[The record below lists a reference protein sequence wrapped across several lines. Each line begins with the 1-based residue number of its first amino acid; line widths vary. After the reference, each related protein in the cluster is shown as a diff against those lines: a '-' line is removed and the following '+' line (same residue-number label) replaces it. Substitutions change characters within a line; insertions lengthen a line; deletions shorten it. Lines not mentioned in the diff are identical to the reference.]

1 MPFVTSEWLRHDQ
14 NAEGCVGKHCD
25 ESHGLGAEGSVKVCR
40 VETLAIEPESGRQ
53 TNSARSWLAP
63 RPRHDSPFRPAA
75 VLCRGQDCSRF
86 SCTAAVSREELT
98 FRGCAKAGGP
108 FHRQAREVSATTR
121 PQLAFRE
128 VRYPYGFV
136 ILSGVDRASDQR
148 SRRIC
153 GCSSEILPN
162 SRPSAQD
169 RSFVAR

>member
-1 MPFVTSEWLRHDQ
+1 MTVAIANAVILERSCSPTRSTQSKDLPLPFVTSEWRRHDQ

-53 TNSARSWLAP
+53 TNSARSW
-63 RPRHDSPFRPAA
+63 
-75 VLCRGQDCSRF
+75 LCRGQDCSRF

-128 VRYPYGFV
+128 ARYP
-136 ILSGVDRASDQR
+136 
-148 SRRIC
+148 
-153 GCSSEILPN
+153 
-162 SRPSAQD
+162 
-169 RSFVAR
+169 